1 MTVAA
6 DVEIRLRADIARLRQ
21 DLNDGRRE
29 TRAAFAAMS
38 ASAEAFKDVLKGL
51 AGGLSIGAFAAFIKQ
66 SIDAADALNDLSVR
80 TRVAIEDLAGLAYGA
95 KLSDTQ
101 LEGVGASITKLA
113 QNIGKDGAKFRELG
127 ITATEPLEA
136 FKQLS
141 DIFKN
146 IQDPQQRA
154 AFGAEV
160 LGKSWQEAAV
170 LLDNGAAGIDALIGK
185 GKELSGITEQVA
197 ADAGAFNDKIDELGF
212 AAQGLGTRIAASLL
226 PVLTVLADDFATNG
240 KELDNAADKFAP
252 LNEILRVLI
261 ITAGNVS
268 FVIKTVATEIGVWA
282 AQIGQFFSA
291 VGQFANLDIS
301 GGLQTLKGAFGE
313 GGIGDQA
320 AADADKARAAFDVWE
335 KKWVDLGTT
344 AAAQVAPVKD
354 AGDLIADNLIKAAT
368 AVKVATFLNAGEIDA
383 ARKKSAD
390 QAAAAAAKEQSAYA
404 GLIASIKEKM
414 AADQLEIDGGDALT
428 DSQKARIKLDEELA
442 AGKIVLT
449 KEHIKEIRALLDNA
463 QALEKNA
470 AAAKQVRA
478 AVAALADERDANYT
492 ALVAEAAAN
501 EDLVAVYGKTKLEIA
516 QLTLARDE
524 DRLSQRGALELSEDT
539 VAQLER
545 EIEARKRNVA
555 AMGNLEVLEKQK
567 KASDDAAAAQVSFWK
582 SIDDTAHATFVSILD
597 GSKDTATR
605 LKDTFKNIFFDWLY
619 QQTIKKWI
627 INIGTSSSGGP
638 GDIATALGGGASAG
652 GAGSSAIGLINA
664 GKSIYEGFSTGFA
677 GAGATLGGYV
687 TTLGNLFG
695 SSATSAFGAGMGL
708 TSSQA
713 ASAAAA
719 YNSAGMAS
727 TGSAISSGSA
737 VGAGVGIFA
746 GAAGGY
752 LGGNLISGQYGSKN
766 TVAAGTA
773 IGAAIG
779 SIVPVVGTALGA
791 LIGGLLGGVAN
802 RLFGMGEKKVQS
814 TIIDGSLTSTGATG
828 NNVST
833 WTQKGGWFR
842 SDKKGTDSTALSGEQ
857 SAAFSSTYKAI
868 LDVSKVLGDTIG
880 ADTSALSTRVQKL
893 SIDLTGLATDSDKL
907 GAITKFFEG
916 VADSIAVELV
926 PNLTKFQK
934 EGESLS
940 VTMERIV
947 SNYASL
953 DTMLAA
959 VGTSFGAVGA
969 GSIAARESFIAVN
982 GGLTALGSGLSYF
995 QQNFLSEA
1003 EQLAP
1008 VQKQLTDALKS
1019 MGVAG
1024 LTTNDQFKTYL
1035 LGLDKTTEA
1044 GATMFAQL
1052 LALAPAFNEITKA
1065 TEAAAK
1071 AAADEAKA
1079 KAQAEAEIAA
1089 AQVKAAQEVAAALAA
1104 TNKGYQDQIDA
1115 IIAARGGEAAVRALE
1130 IKGMDASTVALYD
1143 RLAALKAEEKATADA
1158 AQAAKDLA
1166 AAQIAQVN
1174 AMVSAINAA
1183 YSDLGKV
1190 VDAQKT
1196 AAKTALDAALAAI
1209 NDSITAVT
1217 TKIGNLKSLSD
1228 ALAAPITAVRSAQQ
1242 SVASYGA
1249 ARAQVVAA
1257 IAIAKAS
1264 GVLPS
1269 ADSLRDSLAALGS
1282 NSTDNYGS
1290 MTEYLRDQ
1298 AAAGRDIKEL
1308 GAITDSQLS
1317 VAERTLLALQDQKT
1331 ATQRAYDAQIARLD
1345 AILEEQR
1352 KAVAIA
1358 TGASATLNSL
1368 PGALAA
1374 LAEAIAALKTA
1385 AATNPVA
1392 AETGNIGA
1400 IENLYSTLLGR
1411 NADAAGLQFYL
1422 DEIAKGTSWEAIK
1435 QGFLNSPEYL
1445 QNQNSGAN
1453 TVAELRTMNARMAN
1467 VEADIARTANSTS
1480 RSADSNL
1487 RLATQFDQVSAGGN
1501 ALLTEPA

>member
-1 MTVAA
+1 MTIVS
-6 DVEIRLRADIARLRQ
+6 DVEIRLRADIARLQQ
-21 DLNDGRRE
+21 DMTQARRDVTGALN
-29 TRAAFAAMS
+29 AMS
-38 ASAEAFKDVLKGL
+38 ASAQAVKGL
-51 AGGLSIGAFAAFIKQ
+51 LTGLAAGLSVGAFASFIKN
-66 SIDAADALNDLSVR
+66 SIDAADALNDMSAR
-80 TRVAIEDLAGLAYGA
+80 TKVAIEDLAGLSYGA

-101 LEGVGASITKLA
+101 LEGVAASISKLS

-146 IQDPQQRA
+146 IRDPQQRA

-170 LLDNGAAGIDALIGK
+170 LLDNGAAGIDTLIAR

-197 ADAGAFNDKIDELGF
+197 ADAGAFNDKLDELGF
-212 AAQGLGTRIAASLL
+212 AAQGLGTRIAAGLL
-226 PVLTVLADDFATNG
+226 PTLDKIAGSISATDVSGDKLSGTITVLAGALKGLYSAGVVVVEMFTTLGKAAGAAAAVTVAALSGDFKGAVTIY
-240 KELDNAADKFAP
+240 KEMAAD
-252 LNEILRVLI
+252 
-261 ITAGNVS
+261 
-268 FVIKTVATEIGVWA
+268 IGTGWVDA
-282 AQIGQFFSA
+282 AA
-291 VGQFANLDIS
+291 KIS
-301 GGLQTLKGAFGE
+301 GAWDTTNKAAE
-313 GGIGDQA
+313 V
-320 AADADKARAAFDVWE
+320 AADA
-335 KKWVDLGTT
+335 G
-344 AAAQVAPVKD
+344 D
-354 AGDLIADNLIKAAT
+354 AIANKLIANAT
-368 AVKVATFLNAGEIDA
+368 AVKVAAFLNAAEIDA
-383 ARKKSAD
+383 ARKKSA
-390 QAAAAAAKEQSAYA
+390 AEAAAAAKKEEGAYA

-414 AADQLEIDGGDALT
+414 AADRLEIDGGAAITDA
-428 DSQKARIKLDEELA
+428 QKARIKLDQELA

-449 KEHIKEIRALLDNA
+449 KKHKDAAHALLDEA
-463 QALEKNA
+463 EALEKNA

-478 AVAALADERDANYT
+478 AVAALGDERDASYAAIVADAVANEN
-492 ALVAEAAAN
+492 LVAT
-501 EDLVAVYGKTKLEIA
+501 YGKTKKQIEDMTIA
-516 QLTLARDE
+516 RQEARLA
-524 DRLSQRGALELSEDT
+524 QRYELELSEDT

-545 EIEARKRNVA
+545 EIEARKRN
-555 AMGNLEVLEKQK
+555 
-567 KASDDAAAAQVSFWK
+567 AAAVGQLESVEKLGASNVALWK

-597 GSKDTATR
+597 GSKDTAQR

-627 INIGTSSSGGP
+627 INVGTSSSGGV

-664 GKSIYEGFSTGFA
+664 GKSIYEGFTTGFA
-677 GAGATLGGYV
+677 GAGGALGGYV

-727 TGSAISSGSA
+727 TGSAITSGSA

-791 LIGGLLGGVAN
+791 LVGGLLGGVAN

-814 TIIDGSLTSTGATG
+814 TMIEGSLTATGATG
-828 NNVST
+828 NNVSN

-1008 VQKQLTDALKS
+1008 VQKQLTDALKA

-1071 AAADEAKA
+1071 ATEAAAKAAADEAKA

-1104 TNKGYQDQIDA
+1104 TNKGYQDQIDV
-1115 IIAARGGEAAVRALE
+1115 ILAARGGEAAVRALE

-1166 AAQIAQVN
+1166 TAQMQEVN
-1174 AMVSAINAA
+1174 ALISAISAA
-1183 YSDLGKV
+1183 YNDLKTV

-1217 TKIGNLKSLSD
+1217 TKIGNLKLLSD

-1242 SVASYGA
+1242 NVASYGA

-1269 ADSLRDSLAALGS
+1269 ADSLKDSLAALAG

-1331 ATQRAYDAQIARLD
+1331 ATQRAYDMQIARLD

-1358 TGASATLNSL
+1358 TGTSATLNSL

-1374 LAEAIAALKTA
+1374 LAAAIAALKTA

-1422 DEIAKGTSWEAIK
+1422 DEIKKGTSWEAIK

-1453 TVAELRTMNARMAN
+1453 TVAELRVMNARMAN

-1480 RSADSNL
+1480 ASASSGA
-1487 RLATQFDQVSAGGN
+1487 RLAQQFDQVSAGGN

>member
-449 KEHIKEIRALLDNA
+449 KEHIKEVRALLDNA

-501 EDLVAVYGKTKLEIA
+501 EDLVAVYGKTKMEIA
-516 QLTLARDE
+516 RMTLARDE
-524 DRLSQRGALELSEDT
+524 DRLSQRAALDLSEDT

-545 EIEARKRNVA
+545 EIEARKRNIA
-555 AMGNLEVLEKQK
+555 AMGNLEVLDKQK
-567 KASDDAAAAQVSFWK
+567 KASDDAAAAQVAFWK
-582 SIDDTAHATFVSILD
+582 SIDDTAHSTFVSILD

-619 QQTIKKWI
+619 QMTIKKWL
-627 INIGTSSSGGP
+627 INISTTSSGV
-638 GDIATALGGGASAG
+638 GDIATALSGGASSG
-652 GAGSSAIGLINA
+652 GAASGVSLINA
-664 GKSIYEGFSTGFA
+664 GKSIYDGFTSGFA
-677 GAGATLGGYV
+677 GAGGALGGYV

-708 TSSQA
+708 TSTQA
-713 ASAAAA
+713 ANAAAA
-719 YNSAGMAS
+719 YNAAGMAS

-814 TIIDGSLTSTGATG
+814 TIIDGSLTATGATG
-828 NNVST
+828 NNIST

-842 SDKKGTDSTALSGEQ
+842 SDKKGTDSTALSSEQ

-947 SNYASL
+947 SNYTSL

-969 GSIAARESFIAVN
+969 GSIAAREAFIAVN

-995 QQNFLSEA
+995 QQNFLTEA

-1104 TNKGYQDQIDA
+1104 TNKGYQDQIDV
-1115 IIAARGGEAAVRALE
+1115 ILAARGGEAAVRALE
-1130 IKGMDASTVALYD
+1130 IEGMDASTVALYD

-1166 AAQIAQVN
+1166 TAQMQEVN
-1174 AMVSAINAA
+1174 ALISAISAA
-1183 YSDLGKV
+1183 YNDLKTV

-1228 ALAAPITAVRSAQQ
+1228 ALAAPVTAVRSAQQ
-1242 SVASYGA
+1242 NVASYGA

-1269 ADSLRDSLAALGS
+1269 ADSLKDALSALGS
-1282 NSTDNYGS
+1282 NSTDRYGS
-1290 MTEYLRDQ
+1290 MADYLRDQ

-1308 GAITDSQLS
+1308 GAITDGQLT
-1317 VAERTLLALQDQKT
+1317 VAEKTLLALQDQKT
-1331 ATQRAYDAQIARLD
+1331 ATQRAYDMQIARLD

-1358 TGASATLNSL
+1358 TGTSASLNSL
-1368 PGALAA
+1368 PAALAA
-1374 LAEAIAALKTA
+1374 LAEAIAALKGA
-1385 AATNPVA
+1385 AATNPLA

-1422 DEIAKGTSWEAIK
+1422 DEIKKGTSWDAIK

-1453 TVAELRTMNARMAN
+1453 TVAELRVMNARMAN

-1480 RSADSNL
+1480 SSASSGA
-1487 RLATQFDQVSAGGN
+1487 RLAQQFDQVSAGGN

>member
-1 MTVAA
+1 MTIVS
-6 DVEIRLRADIARLRQ
+6 DVEIRLRADIARLQQ
-21 DLNDGRRE
+21 DMTQARRDV
-29 TRAAFAAMS
+29 TGALDSMS
-38 ASAEAFKDVLKGL
+38 ASAQAVKGL
-51 AGGLSIGAFAAFIKQ
+51 LTGLAAGLSVGAFASFIKN
-66 SIDAADALNDLSVR
+66 SIDAADALNDMSAR
-80 TRVAIEDLAGLAYGA
+80 TKVAIEDLAGLSYGA

-101 LEGVGASITKLA
+101 LEGVAASISKLS

-170 LLDNGAAGIDALIGK
+170 LLDNGAAGIDTLIGK
-185 GKELSGITEQVA
+185 GKQLSGITEQVA
-197 ADAGAFNDKIDELGF
+197 SDAGAFNDKLDELGF
-212 AAQGLGTRIAASLL
+212 AAQGLGTRIAAGLL
-226 PVLTVLADDFATNG
+226 PTLQKVADSISATDVSGEKLSGTITVLSGALKGLYSAGVVVVEMFTTLGKAAGAAAAVTVAALSGDFKGAVTIYKEVAADVGTGWVDAAKKISGAWSTTATDVAKSADDTAKATGDSG
-240 KELDNAADKFAP
+240 KKVAAFLNSGEIKAARDK
-252 LNEILRVLI
+252 
-261 ITAGNVS
+261 
-268 FVIKTVATEIGVWA
+268 
-282 AQIGQFFSA
+282 
-291 VGQFANLDIS
+291 
-301 GGLQTLKGAFGE
+301 
-313 GGIGDQA
+313 A
-320 AADADKARAAFDVWE
+320 AADAEAAIEKE
-335 KKWVDLGTT
+335 KK
-344 AAAQVAPVKD
+344 
-354 AGDLIADNLIKAAT
+354 
-368 AVKVATFLNAGEIDA
+368 
-383 ARKKSAD
+383 
-390 QAAAAAAKEQSAYA
+390 AYS

-414 AADQLEIDGGDALT
+414 AADRLEIDGGEALT

-545 EIEARKRNVA
+545 EIEARKRNAA

-627 INIGTSSSGGP
+627 INIGTSSSGGV

-664 GKSIYEGFSTGFA
+664 GKSIYEGFTTGFA

-814 TIIDGSLTSTGATG
+814 TIIDGSLTATGATG

-842 SDKKGTDSTALSGEQ
+842 SDKKGTDSTALSSEQ

-1008 VQKQLTDALKS
+1008 VQKQLTDALKA

-1104 TNKGYQDQIDA
+1104 TNKGYQDQIDV

-1166 AAQIAQVN
+1166 TAQIAQVN
-1174 AMVSAINAA
+1174 ALISAISAA
-1183 YSDLGKV
+1183 YNDLKTV

-1242 SVASYGA
+1242 NVASYGA

-1269 ADSLRDSLAALGS
+1269 AESLKDSLAALAG

-1331 ATQRAYDAQIARLD
+1331 ATQRAYDMQIARLD

-1358 TGASATLNSL
+1358 TGTSATLNSL
-1368 PGALAA
+1368 PAALAA
-1374 LAEAIAALKTA
+1374 LAEAIAALKGA
-1385 AATNPVA
+1385 AATNPLA

-1422 DEIAKGTSWEAIK
+1422 DEIAKGTSWDAIK

-1453 TVAELRTMNARMAN
+1453 TVSELRVLNSRMAS
-1467 VEADIARTANSTS
+1467 VEENTMRTANSSSTTAS
-1480 RSADSNL
+1480 STNKFAN
-1487 RLATQFDQVSAGGN
+1487 QFEQVSSGGT
-1501 ALLTEPA
+1501 AIYTEPA